1 MLQTNILPEKPAR
14 ILVGLSG
21 GADSV
26 ALLLLLREAG
36 YEVEAAH
43 CNFQLRGEESERDE
57 QFVVRLCEQKQVRLH
72 RIRFD
77 TQQEAHRRGVS
88 IEMAAR
94 DLRYTWFEALRQ
106 ERGAAAIAVAHHQD
120 DANETLLLNLV
131 RGCGIHGLT
140 GMPAVNGHIVRP
152 LLGATRAEI
161 LRYLAERG
169 QAYVTDSTNAE
180 TLYKRN
186 LVRHELLPLLERLNP
201 SIRETLTAMRQR
213 MAETTALYD
222 KALAAEAAAL
232 FRPQANG
239 GDIAIAALLHSCAPQ
254 SILTHL
260 LGRYGFTPAQSA
272 MIFGQLDSR
281 TGACFDSPTH
291 WAAIHR
297 GQLEVRKR
305 WPRIAPTPQPCP
317 GTWQDAD
324 RCLRIAQGPAGPLSA
339 IPRQPHVACLDADR
353 TNGPIYIRSVEA
365 GDRFTPLG
373 MKGSKLVSDFLTNA
387 HCSVID
393 KRHALVV
400 CDDSGILWL
409 VGHRPDQRAAC
420 TAATQ
425 TWLLLET
432 YSFVSSSRVAP

>member
-1 MLQTNILPEKPAR
+1 MKIQLLASALPPKPAR

-43 CNFQLRGEESERDE
+43 CNFQLRGAESLRDE
-57 QFVVRLCEQKQVRLH
+57 EFVVRLCEENGIPLH
-72 RIRFD
+72 RVHFD
-77 TQQEAHRRGVS
+77 TQQEARRRGVS

-94 DLRYTWFEALRQ
+94 DLRYAWFEALRK
-106 ERGAAAIAVAHHQD
+106 ECGAQAIAVAHHQD

-140 GMPAVNGHIVRP
+140 GMPAVNGHVVRP
-152 LLGATRAEI
+152 LLETTREEI
-161 LRYLAERG
+161 LGYLSQRG
-169 QAYVTDSTNAE
+169 QDYVTDSTNAD
-180 TLYKRN
+180 TVYKRN

-201 SIRETLTAMRQR
+201 SIRQTLTALRQR
-213 MAETTALYD
+213 MTESAALYD
-222 KALAAEAAAL
+222 RALEAEMAAV
-232 FRPQANG
+232 FRPQADG
-239 GDIAIAALLHSCAPQ
+239 GEVDIAGLLRSCAPQ

-260 LGRYGFTPAQSA
+260 LGRYGFPPAQAA
-272 MIFGQLDSR
+272 MIFGQLGSR

-291 WAAIHR
+291 LAAIHR
-297 GQLEVRKR
+297 GGLEVRSR
-305 WPRIAPTPQPCP
+305 RPRVAPTPLPCP
-317 GTWQDAD
+317 GTWQDAG
-324 RCLRIAQGPAGPLSA
+324 RSLRIAQSPAGPLSA
-339 IPRQPHVACLDADR
+339 IPRTPNAVCLDADR

-409 VGHRPDQRAAC
+409 VGHRPDERAAC
-420 TAATQ
+420 SAGTR
-425 TWLLLET
+425 TWLTLSYEG
-432 YSFVSSSRVAP
+432 RCAP